1 MMASDEKS
9 ERPPKDLSVPET
21 MKIAALLAELMPPGA
36 VGAKPATIR
45 RADSM
50 DDIGGIGGGN
60 LSTPSLEIE
69 DLDDVEPVAPAPSP
83 AVPVEPKAV
92 VPGIPAT
99 TANVV
104 NPAPRPAPKITAVV
118 TQSGWKP
125 PKPEPQAPKPAPP
138 APEPVRVAAELPPTP
153 VPPPLPAPKAADPS
167 EEPTGDFMGRYN
179 WKKTPDFK
187 APSAPKPPAADPEL
201 IPVGNLS
208 AASYFTLVN
217 WRNDPQRVR
226 QPRRADFG
234 LDEQSRAVAQ
244 QNPFYVLGQP
254 RRPERA
260 TVAEVLAEIK
270 W

>member
-1 MMASDEKS
+1 MMASDES
-9 ERPPKDLSVPET
+9 NERPPKDLSVPET

-36 VGAKPATIR
+36 VGSKPATIR

-50 DDIGGIGGGN
+50 DDIGGIGGNN

-69 DLDDVEPVAPAPSP
+69 DLDDVEPVEPVAPAP
-83 AVPVEPKAV
+83 VESKAV
-92 VPGIPAT
+92 TPTPT
-99 TANVV
+99 K
-104 NPAPRPAPKITAVV
+104 PHPSPRPALTPKIAAVV
-118 TQSGWKP
+118 TPKNWKP
-125 PKPEPQAPKPAPP
+125 AKSAPP
-138 APEPVRVAAELPPTP
+138 APKADPPAPAPERVRVAAELPPTP

-179 WKKTPDFK
+179 WKNKPELK
-187 APSAPKPPAADPEL
+187 APAAPELPAAATDPDL
-201 IPVGNLS
+201 IPVGNLA
-208 AASYFTLVN
+208 AASYFALVN
-217 WRNDPQRVR
+217 WRNDPQRAR

-234 LDEQSRAVAQ
+234 LDEQTRAVAK

-254 RRPERA
+254 RRPERE